1 MSPLKLIFNGFFF
14 LFPRDWI
21 YFSLPPPSWA
31 PSQPHTLSTMAFFSR
46 PITVEDTG
54 LRLPWKPAGLWLG
67 EAAARCK
74 VRRWLLTPCSV
85 PLLISSLYQL
95 PGPAEYNEFQ
105 KTCIKQRTLCVCAC
119 AAKGGVTVM
128 LILQPACSNCLAF
141 FFFFHPLKCMCLSE
155 KWSFELLP
163 QFWPVRHPVALARHV
178 LDSQPRSLMLYVLS
192 ALHHLLCSV
201 LEMLFVGCSFSS
213 CWRGVRLWQTAAL
226 WKDLMGIN
234 SSKVR
239 HLEFTC
245 SQIKML
251 FHAHTFP
258 HM

>member
-1 MSPLKLIFNGFFF
+1 MATHALQCATIDFQ
-14 LFPRDWI
+14 
-21 YFSLPPPSWA
+21 SLPITGPSWIQRVPENVHKA
-31 PSQPHTLSTMAFFSR
+31 
-46 PITVEDTG
+46 ED
-54 LRLPWKPAGLWLG
+54 A
-67 EAAARCK
+67 
-74 VRRWLLTPCSV
+74 V
-85 PLLISSLYQL
+85 
-95 PGPAEYNEFQ
+95 
-105 KTCIKQRTLCVCAC
+105 CVCA
-119 AAKGGVTVM
+119 AEGGVTVM